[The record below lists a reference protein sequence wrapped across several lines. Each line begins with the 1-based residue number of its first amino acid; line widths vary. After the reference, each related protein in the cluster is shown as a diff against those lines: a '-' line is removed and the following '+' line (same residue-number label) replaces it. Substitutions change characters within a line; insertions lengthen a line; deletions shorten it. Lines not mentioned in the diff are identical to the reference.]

1 MSRRE
6 LVSKVKEFFSEKV
19 LIFSSPGIAS
29 VVLFTAH
36 ATTVL
41 SVVKDEEEDIDFS
54 KLAKTIRKEVS
65 DIPKQ
70 KAVYSKRID
79 YQTANLDVSPTVNT
93 FLSAITPK
101 FNHSLSGVLIGN
113 IITSVLSSRAT
124 NLQVS
129 LGLLANKKNLFN
141 IFSIMVSAVLQMK
154 FEGSRCLLLLK
165 LRRNIVT
172 KFPRQKV
179 DLFKLSL
186 TCSLSVSDLETQSS
200 SKSSRFGSS

>member
-1 MSRRE
+1 MGDRNVLSVARTNSTETDEEKHIPFENTCKAMS
-6 LVSKVKEFFSEKV
+6 KFFSEKV

-70 KAVYSKRID
+70 KAVYSKRMD
-79 YQTANLDVSPTVNT
+79 YETANFDVSPTVNA

-101 FNHSLSGVLIGN
+101 FNHSLSGVLKHN
-113 IITSVLSSRAT
+113 QRII
-124 NLQVS
+124 Q
-129 LGLLANKKNLFN
+129 
-141 IFSIMVSAVLQMK
+141 
-154 FEGSRCLLLLK
+154 
-165 LRRNIVT
+165 
-172 KFPRQKV
+172 
-179 DLFKLSL
+179 
-186 TCSLSVSDLETQSS
+186 QSN
-200 SKSSRFGSS
+200 